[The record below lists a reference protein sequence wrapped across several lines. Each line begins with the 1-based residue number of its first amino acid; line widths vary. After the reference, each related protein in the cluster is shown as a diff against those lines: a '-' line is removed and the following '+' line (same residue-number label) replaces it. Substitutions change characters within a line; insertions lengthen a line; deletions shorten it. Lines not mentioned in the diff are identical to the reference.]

1 MADALVVVADDRR
14 DLHGAQQPPRPDATM
29 RSNAPIVN
37 GKVLVKASP
46 KQSLIDF
53 G

>member
-1 MADALVVVADDRR
+1 MADALVAVADDRH
-14 DLHGAQQPPRPDATM
+14 DLHGPQQPPRPDAAM

-37 GKVLVKASP
+37 GKVLLKASS